1 MCQFRFTAGI
11 EKALNMLK
19 TLFASLVIVT
29 ASTSAHAVEPT
40 PDLSWL
46 EVQVSPMNFYG
57 RERAIYKNIGRD
69 ACAGDKDA
77 YVELLEAALDNVAP
91 ALTSLAY
98 QSGRN
103 ECRFSTLDIR
113 YLTGL
118 YEKAARL
125 GYPLAMT
132 VYGRRLI
139 DGYGVDTDVPT
150 GLMLFELAGQVGY
163 GDAGLEAALE
173 LIRGEHLAQD
183 LEAAEKIFN
192 TFKEASPNKGFI
204 ERVEKELAKAKAAA
218 GEN

>member
-1 MCQFRFTAGI
+1 
-11 EKALNMLK
+11 MLK
-19 TLFASLVIVT
+19 TLFASLVI
-29 ASTSAHAVEPT
+29 ASAPMSAHAVEPT

-46 EVQVSPMNFYG
+46 AVDVWRMGVFG
-57 RERAIYKNIGRD
+57 RERAIYKQLGSE
-69 ACAGDKDA
+69 ACTGDKDA
-77 YVELLEAALDNVAP
+77 YVELLEAALDDVAP

-103 ECRFSTLDIR
+103 ECRFSTVDLP

-150 GLMLFELAGQVGY
+150 GLMLFELAGQMGY

-183 LEAAEKIFN
+183 LEAAEKVFN
-192 TFKEASPNKGFI
+192 TFKEMTPNKGLI
-204 ERVEKELAKAKAAA
+204 ERVEKELAQAKAAA
-218 GEN
+218 YEN

>member
-1 MCQFRFTAGI
+1 
-11 EKALNMLK
+11 MLK
-19 TLFASLVIVT
+19 TLFASLVI
-29 ASTSAHAVEPT
+29 ASAPMSAHAVEPT

-46 EVQVSPMNFYG
+46 EVDVWRMGVFG
-57 RERAIYKNIGRD
+57 RERAIYKQLGSES
-69 ACAGDKDA
+69 CTGDKDA
-77 YVELLEAALDNVAP
+77 YVELLEAALDDVAP

-103 ECRFSTLDIR
+103 ECRFSTVDLP

-150 GLMLFELAGQVGY
+150 GLMLFELDGQMGY

-183 LEAAEKIFN
+183 LEAAEKVFN
-192 TFKEASPNKGFI
+192 TFKEMTPNKGLI
-204 ERVEKELAKAKAAA
+204 ERVEKELAQAKAAA
-218 GEN
+218 YEN